1 MGPGMTAAGY
11 PALTGR
17 SPLDLLLPATFST
30 RHPLDAVKAKARV
43 IIELA
48 IEWGHSSAAGESG
61 SRKSCRP
68 NRRPTRSRLGPPGH
82 DRPPIANSP
91 VSTHWLFGAL
101 APRTPDDHGL
111 TRHFTI
117 GCDAN
122 DRKPAGQGHAG
133 AGSSRGWA
141 TTSKAMVYTLVAL
154 ARISASVGVE
164 PAARAAFERGCH
176 SSWRRMP

>member
-68 NRRPTRSRLGPPGH
+68 NRRPTRSKARPARSRPAS
-82 DRPPIANSP
+82 DREL
-91 VSTHWLFGAL
+91 TGQHAL
-101 APRTPDDHGL
+101 AFRCARSSD
-111 TRHFTI
+111 TR
-117 GCDAN
+117 
-122 DRKPAGQGHAG
+122 
-133 AGSSRGWA
+133 
-141 TTSKAMVYTLVAL
+141 
-154 ARISASVGVE
+154 
-164 PAARAAFERGCH
+164 
-176 SSWRRMP
+176 